1 VSFSVRFTEEAAE
14 DLVRLYTFAAEND
27 PAAADRAL
35 EMIGKTWEMLEEFPF
50 SCRKAEGTDP
60 FLREV
65 IIPFG
70 ASGYVALFEI
80 EGNDLVTVLAVRHQL
95 EDDYH

>member
-1 VSFSVRFTEEAAE
+1 MSFSVRFTEEAAD
-14 DLVRLYTFAAEND
+14 DLARLYVFAVKND
-27 PAAADRAL
+27 PASADRAL
-35 EMIGKTWEMLEEFPF
+35 EMTGKTWEMLAEFPF
-50 SCRKAEGTDP
+50 SCRKVEDTDP

-65 IIPFG
+65 IIPIG

>member
-14 DLVRLYTFAAEND
+14 DLVRLYTFAADND
-27 PAAADRAL
+27 PMVADRAL
-35 EMIGKTWEMLEEFPF
+35 EMIGKTWELLEEFPF
-50 SCRKAEGTDP
+50 SCRKVEDTDP
-60 FLREV
+60 FFREV
-65 IIPFG
+65 VIPFG

-80 EGNDLVTVLAVRHQL
+80 EGIDLVTVLALRDQL